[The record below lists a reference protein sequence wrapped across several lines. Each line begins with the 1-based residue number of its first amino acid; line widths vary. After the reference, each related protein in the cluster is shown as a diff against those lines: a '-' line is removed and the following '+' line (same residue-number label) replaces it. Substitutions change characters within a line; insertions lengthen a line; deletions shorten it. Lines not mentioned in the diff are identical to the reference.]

1 VDYEHLRNKLVE
13 DYSDLSG
20 RLQQITRYAM
30 THPNDMALETIAV
43 LAKRTEVPPSSLIRF
58 AKSFGFSGF
67 SEMQKV
73 FQQGLLGRM
82 SEYQKRVQNLNLE
95 ISQQEDEIQ
104 SNLGYFVQG
113 GIQALQ
119 SLRKTVKDEDIEK
132 AASIMIESDV
142 VHIAAQ
148 RRSFPIGTYLTY
160 ALSHLGVPNMLLDS
174 VGGMFPEQG
183 KNIRKGDVLLAIS
196 FSPYAH
202 EVLKLAGNVK
212 EQEIPVIVISDS
224 ILNPL
229 GLFSD
234 VCMEVEETEIFG
246 FRGVILSALMCLSLS
261 LVVELGSQMEKQ
273 KKEIE

>member
-160 ALSHLGVPNMLLDS
+160 ALSHLGVPNILLDS

-212 EQEIPVIVISDS
+212 EQGIPVIVISDS

-273 KKEIE
+273 KKEVE

>member
-43 LAKRTEVPPSSLIRF
+43 IAKRTEVPPSSLIRF

-212 EQEIPVIVISDS
+212 EQGIPVIVISDS

-273 KKEIE
+273 KKEME

>member
-1 VDYEHLRNKLVE
+1 MDYEHLRNKLVE

-43 LAKRTEVPPSSLIRF
+43 IAKRTEVPPSSLIRF

-95 ISQQEDEIQ
+95 ISQQEDEIH

-212 EQEIPVIVISDS
+212 EQGIPVIVISDS

-273 KKEIE
+273 KKEVE

>member
-1 VDYEHLRNKLVE
+1 MDYEHLRNKLVE

-212 EQEIPVIVISDS
+212 EQGIPVIVISDS

>member
-1 VDYEHLRNKLVE
+1 MDYEHLRNKLVE
-13 DYSDLSG
+13 GYSNLSG

-43 LAKRTEVPPSSLIRF
+43 IAKRTEVPPSSLIRF

-82 SEYQKRVQNLNLE
+82 SEYQKRVQNLNIE
-95 ISQQEDEIQ
+95 IRQQGEEVQ
-104 SNLGYFVQG
+104 SNLGYFIQG

-119 SLRKTVKDEDIEK
+119 SLRNTVKDEDIVK
-132 AASIMIESDV
+132 TASIMIESDV

-174 VGGMFPEQG
+174 VGGMFAEQG
-183 KNIRKGDVLLAIS
+183 KTIRKGDVLLAIS
-196 FSPYAH
+196 FSPYAN
-202 EVLKLAGNVK
+202 EVLKLAGNV
-212 EQEIPVIVISDS
+212 QERGIPVIVISDS
-224 ILNPL
+224 ILSPL
-229 GLFSD
+229 GLFAD
-234 VCMEVEETEIFG
+234 VCLEVEETEVFG
-246 FRGVILSALMCLSLS
+246 FKGVILSALMCLSLS
-261 LVVELGSQMEKQ
+261 LVVELGNQMEQQ
-273 KKEIE
+273 KKEME

>member
-1 VDYEHLRNKLVE
+1 MDYEHLRNKLVE

-160 ALSHLGVPNMLLDS
+160 ALSHLGVPNILLDS

>member
-1 VDYEHLRNKLVE
+1 MDYEHLRNKLVE

-160 ALSHLGVPNMLLDS
+160 ALSHLGVPNILLDS

-212 EQEIPVIVISDS
+212 EQGIPVIVISDS

-273 KKEIE
+273 KKEME

>member
-160 ALSHLGVPNMLLDS
+160 ALSHLGVPNMLLDG

-202 EVLKLAGNVK
+202 EVLKLAGNV
-212 EQEIPVIVISDS
+212 QERGIPVIVISES
-224 ILNPL
+224 ILSPL

-234 VCMEVEETEIFG
+234 VCLEVEEIEVFG

-261 LVVELGSQMEKQ
+261 LVVELGNQMEQQ
-273 KKEIE
+273 KKEME

>member
-13 DYSDLSG
+13 GYSNLSG

-43 LAKRTEVPPSSLIRF
+43 IAKRTEVPPSSLIRF

-82 SEYQKRVQNLNLE
+82 SEYQKRVQNLNIE
-95 ISQQEDEIQ
+95 IRQQGEEVQ
-104 SNLGYFVQG
+104 SNLSYFIQG

-119 SLRKTVKDEDIEK
+119 SLRKTVQDEDIVK
-132 AASIMIESDV
+132 TASIMLESKV

-148 RRSFPIGTYLTY
+148 RRSFPVGTYLTY

-174 VGGMFPEQG
+174 VGGMFAEQG
-183 KNIRKGDVLLAIS
+183 KTIRKGDVLIAIS
-196 FSPYAH
+196 FSPYAN

-212 EQEIPVIVISDS
+212 ELGIPVIVISDS
-224 ILNPL
+224 ILSPL
-229 GLFSD
+229 GLFAD
-234 VCMEVEETEIFG
+234 VCLEVEETEVFG
-246 FRGVILSALMCLSLS
+246 FKGAILSALMCLSLS
-261 LVVELGSQMEKQ
+261 LVVELGNQMEKQ
-273 KKEIE
+273 KKEME

>member
-1 VDYEHLRNKLVE
+1 MDYEHLRNKLVE

-43 LAKRTEVPPSSLIRF
+43 IAKRTEVPPSSLIRF

-160 ALSHLGVPNMLLDS
+160 ALSHLGVPNILLDS

-212 EQEIPVIVISDS
+212 EQGIPVIVISDS

-261 LVVELGSQMEKQ
+261 LVVELGSF
-273 KKEIE
+273 

>member
-1 VDYEHLRNKLVE
+1 MDYEYLRNKLVE

-212 EQEIPVIVISDS
+212 EQGIPVIVISDS

-273 KKEIE
+273 KKEVE

>member
-1 VDYEHLRNKLVE
+1 MDYEHLRNKLVE

-212 EQEIPVIVISDS
+212 EQGIPVIVISDS

-234 VCMEVEETEIFG
+234 VCLEVEETEIFG

>member
-1 VDYEHLRNKLVE
+1 MDYEHLRNKLVE

-160 ALSHLGVPNMLLDS
+160 ALSHLGVPNILLDS

-212 EQEIPVIVISDS
+212 EQGIPVIVISDS

>member
-1 VDYEHLRNKLVE
+1 MDYEHLRNKLVE

-43 LAKRTEVPPSSLIRF
+43 IAKRTEVPPSSLIRF

-212 EQEIPVIVISDS
+212 EQGIPVIVISDS

-234 VCMEVEETEIFG
+234 VCLEVEETEIFG

-273 KKEIE
+273 KKEVE

>member
-1 VDYEHLRNKLVE
+1 MDYEHLRNKLVE
-13 DYSDLSG
+13 GYSNLSG

-43 LAKRTEVPPSSLIRF
+43 IAKRTEVPPSSLIRF

-82 SEYQKRVQNLNLE
+82 SEYQKRVQNLNIE
-95 ISQQEDEIQ
+95 IRQQGEEVK
-104 SNLGYFVQG
+104 SNLGYFIQG

-119 SLRKTVKDEDIEK
+119 SLRNTVKDEDIVK
-132 AASIMIESDV
+132 TASIMLESKV

-148 RRSFPIGTYLTY
+148 RRSFPVGTYLTY

-174 VGGMFPEQG
+174 VGGMFAEQG
-183 KNIRKGDVLLAIS
+183 KTIRKGDVLIAIS
-196 FSPYAH
+196 FSPYAN

-212 EQEIPVIVISDS
+212 ELGIPVIVISDS
-224 ILNPL
+224 ILSPL
-229 GLFSD
+229 GLFAD
-234 VCMEVEETEIFG
+234 VCLEVEETEVFG
-246 FRGVILSALMCLSLS
+246 FRGAILSALMCLSLS
-261 LVVELGSQMEKQ
+261 LVVELGNQIEKQ
-273 KKEIE
+273 KKEME

>member
-160 ALSHLGVPNMLLDS
+160 ALSHLGVPNILLDS

-212 EQEIPVIVISDS
+212 EQGIPVIVISDS

-234 VCMEVEETEIFG
+234 VCLEVEETEIFG

>member
-1 VDYEHLRNKLVE
+1 MDYEHLRNKLVE

-43 LAKRTEVPPSSLIRF
+43 IAKRTEVPPSSLIRF

-212 EQEIPVIVISDS
+212 EQGIPVIVISDS

-273 KKEIE
+273 KKEVE

>member
-212 EQEIPVIVISDS
+212 EQGIPVIVISDS

-273 KKEIE
+273 KKEVE

>member
-160 ALSHLGVPNMLLDS
+160 ALSHLGVPNILLDS

-212 EQEIPVIVISDS
+212 EQGIPVIVISDS

>member
-212 EQEIPVIVISDS
+212 EQGIPVIVISDS

-234 VCMEVEETEIFG
+234 VCLEVEETEIFG

>member
-1 VDYEHLRNKLVE
+1 MDYEHLRNKLVE

-43 LAKRTEVPPSSLIRF
+43 IAKRTEVPPSSLIRF

-95 ISQQEDEIQ
+95 ISQQEDENQ

-212 EQEIPVIVISDS
+212 EQGIPVIVISDS
-224 ILNPL
+224 ILSPL

-246 FRGVILSALMCLSLS
+246 FRGVVLSALMCLSLS

-273 KKEIE
+273 KKEME

>member
-1 VDYEHLRNKLVE
+1 MDYEHLRNKLVE

-43 LAKRTEVPPSSLIRF
+43 IAKRTEVPPSSLIRF

-95 ISQQEDEIQ
+95 ISQQEEENQ

-212 EQEIPVIVISDS
+212 EQGIPVIVISDS

-273 KKEIE
+273 KKERE

>member
-1 VDYEHLRNKLVE
+1 MDYEHLRNKLVE

-160 ALSHLGVPNMLLDS
+160 ALSHLGVPNILLDS

-212 EQEIPVIVISDS
+212 EQGIPVIVISDS

-234 VCMEVEETEIFG
+234 VCLEVEETEVFG

-273 KKEIE
+273 KKEVE

>member
-119 SLRKTVKDEDIEK
+119 SLRKTVKDEDIEN

-212 EQEIPVIVISDS
+212 EQGIPVIVISDS

-273 KKEIE
+273 KKEVE

>member
-1 VDYEHLRNKLVE
+1 MDYEHLRNKLVE

-43 LAKRTEVPPSSLIRF
+43 IAKRTEVPPSSLIRF

-212 EQEIPVIVISDS
+212 EQGIPVIVISDS

-261 LVVELGSQMEKQ
+261 LVVELESQMEKQ
-273 KKEIE
+273 KKEME

>member
-1 VDYEHLRNKLVE
+1 MDYEHLRNKLVE

-160 ALSHLGVPNMLLDS
+160 ALSHLGVPNILLDS

-212 EQEIPVIVISDS
+212 EQGIPVIVISDS

-273 KKEIE
+273 KKEVE

>member
-1 VDYEHLRNKLVE
+1 MDYEHLRNKLVE
-13 DYSDLSG
+13 GYSNLSG

-43 LAKRTEVPPSSLIRF
+43 IAKRTEVPPSSLIRF

-82 SEYQKRVQNLNLE
+82 SEYQKRVQNLNIE
-95 ISQQEDEIQ
+95 IRQQGEEVQ
-104 SNLGYFVQG
+104 SNLGYFIQG

-119 SLRKTVKDEDIEK
+119 SLRNTVKDEDIVK
-132 AASIMIESDV
+132 TASIMIESDV

-174 VGGMFPEQG
+174 VGGMFAEQG
-183 KNIRKGDVLLAIS
+183 KTIRKGDVLIAIS
-196 FSPYAH
+196 FSPYAN

-212 EQEIPVIVISDS
+212 ELGIPVIVISDS
-224 ILNPL
+224 ILSPL
-229 GLFSD
+229 GLFAD
-234 VCMEVEETEIFG
+234 VCLEVEETEVFG
-246 FRGVILSALMCLSLS
+246 FKGVILSALMCLSLS
-261 LVVELGSQMEKQ
+261 LVVELGNQMEQQ
-273 KKEIE
+273 KKEME